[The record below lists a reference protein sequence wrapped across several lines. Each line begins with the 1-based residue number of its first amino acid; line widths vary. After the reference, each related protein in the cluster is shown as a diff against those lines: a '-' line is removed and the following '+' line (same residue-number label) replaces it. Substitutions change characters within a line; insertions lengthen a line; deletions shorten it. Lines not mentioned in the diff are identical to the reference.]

1 MVYEKYYKCRD
12 SNLVLCRMQMNEFV
26 YLLHIWKEAPV
37 YMFLFRVPYY
47 VILERINMDQY
58 ENSESNS
65 KKQN

>member
-1 MVYEKYYKCRD
+1 
-12 SNLVLCRMQMNEFV
+12 MNEFV